1 MELLRRIS
9 VGLTVAAVTTA
20 IALPAA
26 GGKSIDLAVSGRA
39 SANPSIA
46 ANGTFLV
53 VAWGAAT
60 RDGTTDVFVAASRD
74 GGRTFRAPV
83 RVNDVPGDARLS
95 GEQPPHVS
103 LVARTGLAPAVVVV
117 WTSKGQG
124 GTRLLHA
131 RSDDGASSFS
141 RATALPGGD
150 AAGNRG
156 WESTATDR
164 DGHVVAVWL
173 DHREVVAAGKAG
185 APMHHEGQ
193 DHTGHAPMSDGAAK
207 AQLSKLY
214 FSRLDGTDDPRP
226 LTGGVCYC
234 CKTAVAAGRDGSLYA
249 AWRHVYP
256 GNIRDIAFTVSRD
269 NGRTFAAPLR
279 VSDDHW
285 VLDGCP
291 ENGPAMTVDGRDRVH
306 IVWPTLVAGPT
317 PGSEPTLALF
327 YASGDGR
334 QFTPRERIPTDGLP
348 RHPQIAIDGRG
359 SLVAAWD
366 EQAHGARRVVLGRA
380 VANGRA
386 PIRFTR
392 DVIADGSA
400 VYPVLAAAADAVVLA
415 WTAGPPDA
423 SVIRITRAP

>member
-1 MELLRRIS
+1 MELWKTTS
-9 VGLTVAAVTTA
+9 AGLAVAALATA
-20 IALPAA
+20 IALSAA
-26 GGKSIDLAVSGRA
+26 GAESIDLAVSGRA

-46 ANGTFLV
+46 ASRAFLV

-60 RDGTTDVFVAASRD
+60 KDGTTDVFVAASRD

-95 GEQPPHVS
+95 GEQPPRVS
-103 LVARTGLAPAVVVV
+103 LVARAGLAPSVVVV
-117 WTSKGQG
+117 WTSKGQS

-131 RSDDGASSFS
+131 RSDDGAASFS

-150 AAGNRG
+150 GAGNRG

-173 DHREVVAAGKAG
+173 DHREAASGKPG

-193 DHTGHAPMSDGAAK
+193 DHTGQAPMTDGAAK

-214 FSRLDGTDDPRP
+214 FSRLDGSGDPRA

-279 VSDDHW
+279 VSDDRW

-291 ENGPAMTVDGRDRVH
+291 ENGPAMAVDGLRPRAHCVADPGRRLDA
-306 IVWPTLVAGPT
+306 WQRANAGP
-317 PGSEPTLALF
+317 
-327 YASGDGR
+327 
-334 QFTPRERIPTDGLP
+334 
-348 RHPQIAIDGRG
+348 
-359 SLVAAWD
+359 
-366 EQAHGARRVVLGRA
+366 VLRLG
-380 VANGRA
+380 
-386 PIRFTR
+386 
-392 DVIADGSA
+392 
-400 VYPVLAAAADAVVLA
+400 
-415 WTAGPPDA
+415 
-423 SVIRITRAP
+423 